1 MYLKT
6 HYTFYIMENEIVS
19 HSKGEILVDFLLSF
33 YRSRIDTLWEIIN
46 QKSILSL
53 RLLDWLVTNYAK
65 KYNIIYQ
72 ILNKKGE
79 VEYFNIYLSYKNQ
92 LKAYSKKY
100 FDPFCRRDRIIINK
114 KTLNWCKYE
123 NTEFDENNYIVTTVG
138 QLNFFKWFIENKILQ
153 YAINNIKS
161 IDDDMNIAL
170 QKNKTNKRRELSKSA
185 VKGVYTSPT
194 KITVKFT

>member
-1 MYLKT
+1 MK
-6 HYTFYIMENEIVS
+6 NEIVS
-19 HSKGEILVDFLLSF
+19 HSKGEILVDFLLS
-33 YRSRIDTLWEIIN
+33 YYKTKIDTLWNIIN
-46 QKSILSL
+46 KKSILSL

-72 ILNKKGE
+72 FVNKKGE
-79 VEYFNIYLSYKNQ
+79 KEYFNIYLSYKNQ

-100 FDPFCRRDRIIINK
+100 FDPFCRRDRILINK
-114 KTLNWCKYE
+114 KALSWTKYDNEKYNE
-123 NTEFDENNYIVTTVG
+123 NDNIVTTVG

-153 YAINNIKS
+153 YALHNIKS
-161 IDDDMNIAL
+161 IDNDMNIAL